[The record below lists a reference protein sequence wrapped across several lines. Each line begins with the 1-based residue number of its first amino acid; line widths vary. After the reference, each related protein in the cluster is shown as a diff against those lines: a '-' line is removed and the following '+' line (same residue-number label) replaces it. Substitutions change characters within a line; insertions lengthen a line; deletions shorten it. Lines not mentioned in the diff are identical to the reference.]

1 MTEAGHQQL
10 ASLMEEQLR
19 DLRSNLTFDTTF
31 SEQVMDLREVKAT
44 LRERLQGTDSALRD
58 ARIES
63 IALKQK
69 VEDQQRKLITLE
81 TDLAK
86 TRQPTET
93 PVTLLRLQDL
103 DSHNKALQQKITSL
117 QTEAASLSTQLQ
129 QRVEDAQGLNDS
141 FVNAQAQIQEAR
153 RETEVV
159 RKEKLES
166 ERHALQ
172 QNEETKRELLKAAS
186 IELANVKS
194 EHLSTIQQ
202 IKARKS
208 PADDKLSHVTKLFIV
223 LQGEKEKVD
232 KEASM
237 MKLSLDGLQK
247 ERQHEVSALV
257 FDAVPQLTEF
267 KDCVRRTSPGTSCG
281 A

>member
-1 MTEAGHQQL
+1 M
-10 ASLMEEQLR
+10 
-19 DLRSNLTFDTTF
+19 
-31 SEQVMDLREVKAT
+31 
-44 LRERLQGTDSALRD
+44 
-58 ARIES
+58 
-63 IALKQK
+63 
-69 VEDQQRKLITLE
+69 EDQQRKLITLE

-86 TRQPTET
+86 TRQPTEN

-129 QRVEDAQGLNDS
+129 QRVEDAQGLNNS

-153 RETEVV
+153 RKTEVV

-172 QNEETKRELLKAAS
+172 QNEETKRELLKATS

-194 EHLSTIQQ
+194 EHMSTIQQ

-208 PADDKLSHVTKLFIV
+208 PVDDKLSHVTKQFIV

-247 ERQHEVSALV
+247 ERQHEVSALL
-257 FDAVPQLTEF
+257 FDAVPQLTKF